1 MTRHERVCLVLGLWA
16 MGCGPWQR
24 VGAPDRPQP
33 GVNVTRVLDAA
44 DIYRAMGFYVSGPP
58 LPFVGSLRY
67 LRSAYRD
74 STLAVAALSLAN
86 HALTFRRD
94 GNEFVA
100 EYHVEVIFRPDSAGA
115 ESGAVARQM
124 ASDHVVRVRAFQ
136 ETLRNDESIVFQQ
149 FLSLG
154 PGVYHVTV
162 LVRDRNGPG
171 VAHQERLDTVPSY
184 AGPGLATPIA
194 IYEGIGR
201 TNAADPPKLLVNP
214 RATLP
219 YGGDTLRF
227 YIEGYGLAAQARL
240 AIQVTDQG
248 GANVLEDTVPVAGG
262 TGLGRAVIVLAPSR
276 LPMGQAQIQLQ
287 PVGGGPSARSPFLVS
302 FSSQWVITNFDQMIS
317 LLRYFERPD
326 LVDSLRKASPADR
339 PEVWKRFWKATDP
352 VPITPENEALDD
364 YFRRIQTANQR
375 YSEAGDPGW
384 LTDRGEVF
392 ITMGDPDEVYD
403 LRGDV
408 SRGGPAVIRWTY
420 NSLQLLLLFVDQSG
434 FGRFRL
440 TPSSRADYQRA
451 LFRVRRTR

>member
-1 MTRHERVCLVLGLWA
+1 MTRHARVCFVLGLWA

-33 GVNVTRVLDAA
+33 GVNVMRVLDAA

-67 LRSAYRD
+67 LRSATRD

-100 EYHVEVIFRPDSAGA
+100 EYHVEVIFRPDSAGV

-317 LLRYFERPD
+317 LLRYFERQD

-339 PEVWKRFWKATDP
+339 PEMWKRFWKATDP

-375 YSEAGDPGW
+375 YAEAGDPGW